1 MFFRTS
7 LFVFKVKLNVFL
19 DDSMESGCK
28 TILVL
33 IRTFTLCKDIKN
45 ILMEKR
51 DVSIFTLSFNH
62 AAFNDITCL
71 KAGLHQIFD

>member
-62 AAFNDITCL
+62 AAFNDRL
-71 KAGLHQIFD
+71 